1 MAHEFKDGYD
11 VPPVYAQRCGEC
23 GYWCSGPFATSNI
36 EAHRD
41 GHRAGRTEQ
50 EYERDWKGLESLDQ
64 LKELI
69 ETYYVRKES

>member
-1 MAHEFKDGYD
+1 MAHEFKEGYS

-23 GYWCSGPFATSNI
+23 AYWCSGPFALSKL

-41 GHRAGRTEQ
+41 EHRADRTEQ
-50 EYERDWKGLESLDQ
+50 SYERDWKGLKSFDQ

-69 ETYYVRKES
+69 ETYYVRKEP